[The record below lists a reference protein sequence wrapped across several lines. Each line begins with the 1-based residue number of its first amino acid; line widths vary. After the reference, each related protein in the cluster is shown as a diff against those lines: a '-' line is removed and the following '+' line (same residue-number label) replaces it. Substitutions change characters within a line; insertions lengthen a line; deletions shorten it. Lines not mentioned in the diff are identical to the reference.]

1 MKYPVILPRNK
12 RLKPRIMTNAKR
24 ANLNA
29 VEIQKSTIYNNGEL
43 AFLDKVSDINLTESI
58 QMEIYVVGLCLKGK
72 ASLYINGTPYIV
84 YKDDIFICTPNNLL
98 DDCLL
103 SVDFQCHC
111 ICMSP
116 DYVQRI
122 LPMADNTWDMKI
134 LFEKN
139 PLCTLQPQEVATFCQ
154 YYDILCSKVHLPSN
168 AQKKVIDALML
179 AFVYDMQI
187 VMNRVIQI
195 TPRPFNSGECLF
207 KRFIELLSTSY
218 PKNRNVSYYADQLSV
233 TPKYL
238 STVCKKVG
246 GQTASKM
253 IDQYVL
259 KDIEYLMKH
268 SSKTIKMISV
278 ELDFPD
284 ISFFGKYV
292 KKYFGVSP
300 KVLREKF
307 RQDVTTNNTGM

>member
-1 MKYPVILPRNK
+1 
-12 RLKPRIMTNAKR
+12 MTHVKR
-24 ANLNA
+24 ANLHDT
-29 VEIQKSTIYNNGEL
+29 EIQKGTIYNNGEL
-43 AFLDKVSDINLTESI
+43 AFLDKVSDINLAESI
-58 QMEIYVVGLCLKGK
+58 QMEIYVVVLCLQGK
-72 ASLYINGTPYIV
+72 ASMCINGTPYIA
-84 YKDDIFICTPNNLL
+84 YKNDVFICTPNNLL

-103 SVDFQCHC
+103 SVDFKCHC
-111 ICMSP
+111 IGVSP

-139 PLCTLQPQEVATFCQ
+139 PLFSLQAQEAVTFCQ
-154 YYDILCSKVHLPSN
+154 YYDILCSKVALPSYV
-168 AQKKVIDALML
+168 QKKVIDALML
-179 AFVYDMQI
+179 AFIYDMQI

-195 TPRPFNSGECLF
+195 TPRPFNSGEYLF
-207 KRFIELLSTSY
+207 KSFIDLLSASY
-218 PKNRNVSYYADQLSV
+218 PKKRNVSYYADRLNV

-238 STVCKKVG
+238 STVCKKIG

-307 RQDVTTNNTGM
+307 RQDVTTNNTDM

>member
-1 MKYPVILPRNK
+1 
-12 RLKPRIMTNAKR
+12 MTNAKK

-29 VEIQKSTIYNNGEL
+29 AEIQKSTIYNNGEL

-72 ASLYINGTPYIV
+72 ASLYINGTPYVV

-111 ICMSP
+111 VCMSP

-139 PLCTLQPQEVATFCQ
+139 PLFSLQAQEAVTFCQ
-154 YYDILCSKVHLPSN
+154 YYDILCSKASLPSY

-187 VMNRVIQI
+187 VMNRVIQV
-195 TPRPFNSGECLF
+195 TPRPFNSGEYLF

-218 PKNRNVSYYADQLSV
+218 PKNRNVSYYAEQLNV

-238 STVCKKVG
+238 SAVCKKTG
-246 GQTASKM
+246 GQTASKI

-278 ELDFPD
+278 ELDFSD
-284 ISFFGKYV
+284 ISFFGRYV

-307 RQDVTTNNTGM
+307 RQNVTINNVDM